1 MENLTTSERKV
12 IVCSIC
18 LFIITLSAF
27 SQTLR
32 LNNANV
38 LYPWNPI
45 LPIEIEM
52 PIATYSIDAL
62 DLLEGTT
69 WEMDYREPVKQNLKK
84 IGTLLFEKAN
94 FAPTS
99 TDNKYALYSIVKG
112 QTTSGGIISI
122 STKVTTQIA
131 MKWIFVQNKDT
142 LLVLENIYGSGTTK
156 IGNMFDGKGNAKS
169 RMEQAV
175 QNVFRASCDTL
186 YKYINFILEYK
197 KENPSKNFKNVGL
210 NIALKRSTDGFDFKD
225 TAFIEQTYPDEL
237 LLDYLNKFK
246 DSPLTFNILSKLE
259 ANHALDA
266 NFSFRVKIWEDFEV
280 QDSALAIQVTPK
292 LDSMKKLHNNIMQ
305 SKIINYKNKI
315 GTTTEEQFWA
325 DGWNFED
332 PDYGI
337 LGITGFDK
345 TSDKIIYYLGIDTWG
360 ADEKT
365 EKGRWLIKNR
375 SWLSKNDVNMKKQ
388 AFSSSGNVT
397 VKVSNTSINVYSL
410 TFEKGILTLVEK
422 LKK

>member
-99 TDNKYALYSIVKG
+99 TENKYALYSIVKG
-112 QTTSGGIISI
+112 QTTSGGISSI

-197 KENPSKNFKNVGL
+197 KANPSKNFKNVGL

-280 QDSALAIQVTPK
+280 QDSALAIQVIPK
-292 LDSMKKLHNNIMQ
+292 LNSMRKLHNNIMQ
-305 SKIINYKNKI
+305 SKIINYKV
-315 GTTTEEQFWA
+315 GETTHDIFA
-325 DGWNFED
+325 NDNWNFED
-332 PDYGI
+332 PYYGLI
-337 LGITGFDK
+337 GINGFK
-345 TSDKIIYYLGIDTWG
+345 KEGNKIIYYIGIERYSKSKVKETKAEALMGGVENDI
-360 ADEKT
+360 
-365 EKGRWLIKNR
+365 RIKKELLQR
-375 SWLSKNDVNMKKQ
+375 K
-388 AFSSSGNVT
+388 GNVT
-397 VKVSNTSINVYSL
+397 VIPSNVSMNSCYLV
-410 TFEKGILTLVEK
+410 FENGILVSVEI